1 MEKTIRSNYSVKTI
15 TGRFFPFLT
24 ILLFAFAVQVRADST
39 VLLDDSL
46 RQLGLRES
54 ALRKGDPAKS
64 ERFTGN
70 GVPDIYAE
78 KNVPYLEIG
87 GIKVFLS
94 RSVDVYRDNLTIT
107 GTDYQKVLVPLLWRS
122 NALPK
127 GVRRIVI
134 DPGHGGKDVGKIC
147 NRTEYTEKSA
157 TLDTA
162 FRLKNLLEKRGFE
175 IILTRKE
182 DVFVDLDDRAA
193 MANRVK
199 ADLFISVHYNSSRPG
214 DTTSSGIE
222 TYCLTPTGQ
231 LSTNKAKAKADVTAE
246 PGNRMDYFNVQL
258 AWSVQRQLINNTGAE
273 DRGVRRARFA
283 VLRPLNCPGI
293 LIEGGFMSSKEE
305 GAKIANP
312 AYRQKLA
319 EAIAAGITDYN
330 QRFRVGP

>member
-1 MEKTIRSNYSVKTI
+1 MKTI

-162 FRLKNLLEKRGFE
+162 FRLKSLLEKRGFE
-175 IILTRKE
+175 VILTRKE
-182 DVFVDLDDRAA
+182 DVFINLDDRAA

-222 TYCLTPTGQ
+222 TYCLTPKGQ

-305 GAKIANP
+305 GAKIAKP

>member
-1 MEKTIRSNYSVKTI
+1 MEKTTQSNRSVKT
-15 TGRFFPFLT
+15 LT
-24 ILLFAFAVQVRADST
+24 DKVFGICSLLLIVFSVELRADST

-54 ALRKGDPAKS
+54 ALRKGDPARS

-70 GVPDIYAE
+70 GVPDVYAE

-127 GVRRIVI
+127 GFRRIVI
-134 DPGHGGKDVGKIC
+134 DPGHGGKDVGKLC
-147 NRTEYTEKSA
+147 NRTEYTEKIA

-162 FRLKNLLEKRGFE
+162 LRLKNLLEKSGYE

-182 DVFVDLDDRAA
+182 DVFVDLDDRPAL
-193 MANRVK
+193 ANRVK
-199 ADLFISVHYNSSRPG
+199 ADLFISIHYNSSRPG

-246 PGNRMDYFNVQL
+246 PGNRMDYFNIQL
-258 AWSVQRQLINNTGAE
+258 AWSVQRRLVSNTGAE

-305 GAKIANP
+305 GAKIANS
-312 AYRQKLA
+312 AYRQKIA
-319 EAIAAGITDYN
+319 EAIAAGITDYH
-330 QRFRVGP
+330 QRFRASQ